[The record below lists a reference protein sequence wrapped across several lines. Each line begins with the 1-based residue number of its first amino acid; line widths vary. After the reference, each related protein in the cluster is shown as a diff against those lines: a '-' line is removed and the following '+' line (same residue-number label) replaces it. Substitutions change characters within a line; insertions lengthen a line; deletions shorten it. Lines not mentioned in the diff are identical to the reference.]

1 MKKKKELSPY
11 ENAIRKRIIKII
23 DDYCDGSQKA
33 FVDRTGLNKGS
44 VSQYVNGKNTPSW
57 DNAKKIASAFNIDIN
72 WIMAVDII
80 PDGID
85 LPDDEVSSEALNLYK
100 KYQAADPETR
110 LVIERL
116 LKDF

>member
-1 MKKKKELSPY
+1 MEKKKELSPY
-11 ENAIRKRIIKII
+11 EKAIMKRIVKLI
-23 DDYCDGSQKA
+23 DDYCDGSQKT

-57 DNAKKIASAFNIDIN
+57 DNAEKIAVAFNIDVN
-72 WIMAVDII
+72 WIMAVDCI
-80 PDGID
+80 PDGND
-85 LPDDEVSSEALNLYK
+85 LPDDEAPSEAINLYR

-110 LVIERL
+110 QVIERL